1 MVNQAMINSYSIAFI
16 SGATFLS
23 VVVATAFIW
32 PLLRTARE
40 QNTSL
45 LALNIDVF
53 KERLAE
59 LEQDKRDGKIDE
71 ETFVALKTELER
83 QLLSLAEQM
92 EQKNNGQQSRSKGL
106 IWSLLVLIPLLAVIG
121 YWGFNP
127 QHKVW
132 HWWQV
137 QAETEPL
144 IEDLFA
150 NKQIDQ
156 ERLAKQNL
164 ADFARVMQKQL
175 QTNPNNVDG
184 WYMLAMAYIQG
195 ELPDLALTALANANR
210 LDPARDDIALTY
222 AQTLVFTQQGQLNT
236 QSRELLMQ
244 VLNKHPDHE
253 GALLLMGM
261 GAYRSGDYASA
272 LVFLPRLKQVHIKRT
287 GESQS
292 DALTEIDKAI
302 AIAQQGGEK
311 LAENQTGIEVTV
323 KLAKELQSRLQP
335 NDTLFVFARAL
346 NGSPIPL
353 AVVRQPVSRFPLV
366 VALTDKQ
373 SMMPTMK
380 LSTVESVVVGAR
392 ISKTGTPQGVSGDL
406 EAIAVPVTQNGKLQ
420 HIELLI
426 NQVKP

>member
-1 MVNQAMINSYSIAFI
+1 MINSYSLAFI
-16 SGATFLS
+16 SSAAALS
-23 VVVATAFIW
+23 LIVALVFIW
-32 PLLRTARE
+32 PLLRSARE
-40 QNTSL
+40 QNSSL

-59 LEQDKRDGKIDE
+59 LEQDKLDGKIDE

-92 EQKNNGQQSRSKGL
+92 EQKNQQQASSSRGL
-106 IWSLLVLIPLLAVIG
+106 IWSLGLLIPLLAAG
-121 YWGFNP
+121 AYWTFMPHN
-127 QHKVW
+127 QIW
-132 HWWQV
+132 RWWQV
-137 QAETEPL
+137 QTETEPL
-144 IEDLFA
+144 INDLFA
-150 NKQIDQ
+150 NKQIEP

-164 ADFARVMQKQL
+164 ADFARVMQKKL

-210 LDPARDDIALTY
+210 LDPARDDIALSY
-222 AQTLVFTQQGQLNT
+222 AQTLVFTQQGQLST
-236 QSRELLMQ
+236 KSRELLMQ
-244 VLNKHPDHE
+244 VLNKHPEHE

-261 GAYRSGDYASA
+261 GAFRSGDYASA
-272 LVFLPRLKQVHIKRT
+272 LVFLPKLKQVHKQRT

-292 DALTEIDKAI
+292 QALAEIDKAI

-323 KLAKELQSRLQP
+323 KLAKELQSKLQP
-335 NDTLFVFARAL
+335 DDTLFVFARAL

-353 AVVRQPVSRFPLV
+353 AVVRQPVGRFPLV

-392 ISKTGTPQGVSGDL
+392 ISKTGTPQGASGDL

>member
-1 MVNQAMINSYSIAFI
+1 MINSYSLAFI
-16 SGATFLS
+16 SSAAALS
-23 VVVATAFIW
+23 LIVALVFIW
-32 PLLRTARE
+32 PLLRSARE
-40 QNTSL
+40 QNSSL

-92 EQKNNGQQSRSKGL
+92 EQKNQQQASSSRGL
-106 IWSLLVLIPLLAVIG
+106 IWSLGLLIPLLGAG
-121 YWGFNP
+121 AYWTFMPHN
-127 QHKVW
+127 QIW
-132 HWWQV
+132 RWWQV
-137 QAETEPL
+137 QTETEPL
-144 IEDLFA
+144 INDLFA
-150 NKQIDQ
+150 NKQIEP

-164 ADFARVMQKQL
+164 ADFARVMQKKL

-210 LDPARDDIALTY
+210 LDPTRDDIALTY
-222 AQTLVFTQQGQLNT
+222 AQTLVFTQQGQLST
-236 QSRELLMQ
+236 KSRELLMQ
-244 VLNKHPDHE
+244 VLNKHPEHE

-261 GAYRSGDYASA
+261 GAFRSGDYASA
-272 LVFLPRLKQVHIKRT
+272 LVFLPKLKQVHKQRT

-292 DALTEIDKAI
+292 QALTEIDQAI

-311 LAENQTGIEVTV
+311 LAENETGIEVTV

-353 AVVRQPVSRFPLV
+353 AVVRQPVGRFPLV

-392 ISKTGTPQGVSGDL
+392 ISKTGTPQGASGDL

>member
-1 MVNQAMINSYSIAFI
+1 MINSYSLAFI
-16 SGATFLS
+16 SSAAALS
-23 VVVATAFIW
+23 LIVALVFIW
-32 PLLRTARE
+32 PLLRSARE
-40 QNTSL
+40 QNSSL
-45 LALNIDVF
+45 LALNIGVF

-59 LEQDKRDGKIDE
+59 LEQDKIDGKIDE

-92 EQKNNGQQSRSKGL
+92 EQKNQQQASSSRGL
-106 IWSLLVLIPLLAVIG
+106 IWSLLLLIPLFGAG
-121 YWGFNP
+121 AYWGFMPHN
-127 QHKVW
+127 QMW
-132 HWWQV
+132 RWWQV
-137 QAETEPL
+137 QTETEPL
-144 IEDLFA
+144 INDLLA
-150 NKQIDQ
+150 NKQVDQ
-156 ERLAKQNL
+156 DRLAKQNL

-175 QTNPNNVDG
+175 QSKPNNVDG

-323 KLAKELQSRLQP
+323 KLAKELQSRLQA

-346 NGSPIPL
+346 NGPPMPL
-353 AVVRQPVSRFPLV
+353 AVVRQPVGRFPLV

-392 ISKTGTPQGVSGDL
+392 ISKTGTPQGASGDL

>member
-1 MVNQAMINSYSIAFI
+1 MINSYSLAFI
-16 SGATFLS
+16 SSAAALS
-23 VVVATAFIW
+23 LIVALVFIW
-32 PLLRTARE
+32 PLLRSARE
-40 QNTSL
+40 QNSSL

-59 LEQDKRDGKIDE
+59 LEQDKLDGKIDE

-92 EQKNNGQQSRSKGL
+92 EQKNQQQASSSRGL
-106 IWSLLVLIPLLAVIG
+106 IWSLGLLIPLLGAG
-121 YWGFNP
+121 AYWTFMPHN
-127 QHKVW
+127 QIW
-132 HWWQV
+132 RWWQV
-137 QAETEPL
+137 QTETEPL
-144 IEDLFA
+144 INDLFA
-150 NKQIDQ
+150 NKQIEP

-164 ADFARVMQKQL
+164 ADFARVMQKKL

-210 LDPARDDIALTY
+210 LDPTRDDIALTY
-222 AQTLVFTQQGQLNT
+222 AQTLVFTQQGQLST
-236 QSRELLMQ
+236 KSRELLMQ
-244 VLNKHPDHE
+244 VLNKHPEHE

-261 GAYRSGDYASA
+261 GAFRSGDYASA
-272 LVFLPRLKQVHIKRT
+272 LVFLPKLKQVHKQRT

-292 DALTEIDKAI
+292 QALTEIDQAI

-311 LAENQTGIEVTV
+311 LAENETGIEVTV

-353 AVVRQPVSRFPLV
+353 AVVRQPVGRFPLV

-392 ISKTGTPQGVSGDL
+392 ISKTGTPQGASGDL

>member
-1 MVNQAMINSYSIAFI
+1 MINSYSLAFI
-16 SGATFLS
+16 SSAAALS
-23 VVVATAFIW
+23 FIVALVFIW
-32 PLLRTARE
+32 PLLRSARE
-40 QNTSL
+40 QNSSL

-59 LEQDKRDGKIDE
+59 LEQDKLDGKIDE

-92 EQKNNGQQSRSKGL
+92 EQKNQQQASSSRGL
-106 IWSLLVLIPLLAVIG
+106 IWSLGLLIPLLGAG
-121 YWGFNP
+121 AYWTFMPHN
-127 QHKVW
+127 QIW
-132 HWWQV
+132 RWWQV
-137 QAETEPL
+137 QTETEPL
-144 IEDLFA
+144 INDLFA
-150 NKQIDQ
+150 NKQIEP

-164 ADFARVMQKQL
+164 ADFARVMQKKL

-222 AQTLVFTQQGQLNT
+222 AQTLVFTQQGQLST
-236 QSRELLMQ
+236 KSRELLMQ

-335 NDTLFVFARAL
+335 NDILFVFARAL

-392 ISKTGTPQGVSGDL
+392 VSKTGTPQGVSGDL

>member
-1 MVNQAMINSYSIAFI
+1 MINSYSIAFVV
-16 SGATFLS
+16 SAAVLS
-23 VVVATAFIW
+23 LVVAIAFIW
-32 PLLRTARE
+32 PLLRAARE

-45 LALNIDVF
+45 LALNIEVF
-53 KERLAE
+53 EERLAE
-59 LEQDKRDGKIDE
+59 LAQDKNDGKIDE

-92 EQKNNGQQSRSKGL
+92 QQTNHSQKTSSKAL
-106 IWSLLVLIPLLAVIG
+106 IWLLLLIIPVSSFVAYV
-121 YWGFNP
+121 GFNGNN
-127 QHKVW
+127 KIW

-137 QAETEPL
+137 QDQTEPL
-144 IEDLFA
+144 INDLFA
-150 NKQIDQ
+150 NKQIEP
-156 ERLAKQNL
+156 ERLAEQNL

-175 QTNPNNVDG
+175 QTKPNNVDG
-184 WYMLAMAYIQG
+184 WYMLAMAYLQG

-210 LDPARDDIALTY
+210 LDPSRDDIALSY
-222 AQTLVFTQQGQLNT
+222 AQTLVFTQQGQLST
-236 QSRELLMQ
+236 KSRELLMQ
-244 VLNKHPDHE
+244 VLNKHPEHE

-261 GAYRSGDYASA
+261 GAFRSGDYASA
-272 LVFLPRLKQVHIKRT
+272 LVFLPRLKQVHKQRT

-292 DALTEIDKAI
+292 QALTEIDKAI

-323 KLAKELQSRLQP
+323 KLAKELQSKLQP
-335 NDTLFVFARAL
+335 DDTLFVFARAL

-353 AVVRQPVSRFPLV
+353 AVVRQPVGRFPLV

-392 ISKTGTPQGVSGDL
+392 ISKTGTPQGASGDL

>member
-1 MVNQAMINSYSIAFI
+1 MINSYSLAFI
-16 SGATFLS
+16 SSAAALS
-23 VVVATAFIW
+23 LIVALVFIW
-32 PLLRTARE
+32 PLLRSARE
-40 QNTSL
+40 QNSSL

-59 LEQDKRDGKIDE
+59 LEQDKLDGKIDE

-92 EQKNNGQQSRSKGL
+92 EQKNQQQASSSRGL
-106 IWSLLVLIPLLAVIG
+106 IWSLGLLIPLLGAG
-121 YWGFNP
+121 AYWTFMPHN
-127 QHKVW
+127 QIW
-132 HWWQV
+132 RWWQV
-137 QAETEPL
+137 QTETEPL
-144 IEDLFA
+144 INDLFA
-150 NKQIDQ
+150 NKQIEP

-164 ADFARVMQKQL
+164 ADFARVMQKKL

-210 LDPARDDIALTY
+210 LDPTRDDIALTY
-222 AQTLVFTQQGQLNT
+222 AQTLVFTQQGQLST
-236 QSRELLMQ
+236 KSRELLMQ
-244 VLNKHPDHE
+244 VLNKHPEHE

-261 GAYRSGDYASA
+261 GAFRSGDYASA
-272 LVFLPRLKQVHIKRT
+272 LVFLPKLKQVHQQRT

-292 DALTEIDKAI
+292 QALAEIDKAI

-346 NGSPIPL
+346 NGPPMPL
-353 AVVRQPVSRFPLV
+353 AVVRQAVSRFPLV

-373 SMMPTMK
+373 SMMPSMK

-392 ISKTGTPQGVSGDL
+392 ISKTGTPQGASGDL